1 MIFREFSLSEE
12 SIVSLV
18 EKNSTTGDRRIFK
31 NEPTMETKKKIK
43 PKEELKKKLIGYTRW
58 TKYNEKNLLSEKR
71 HFDDCVIKL

>member
-43 PKEELKKKLIGYTRW
+43 PKEEL
-58 TKYNEKNLLSEKR
+58 
-71 HFDDCVIKL
+71 